1 MSSIKCGN
9 CGLVNFKSQ
18 DICKRCQSAL
28 SEAGAGAPAYSIES
42 LQNERAAAQTSG
54 GVWQDHKKVV
64 LHLSA
69 PLPERCFKCNSSQD
83 VTKKVYTLTHYP
95 VSSLFTAVLVG
106 FARYKK
112 VGIEAGLCAAHRARR
127 RQEKLVGVY
136 MLLTATVMFFLGIA
150 IQGLFALLV
159 GSFILFAVGCIYLA
173 FLGDPLSI
181 AKIKGPYI
189 WLKGADDNYLN
200 ALPPW
205 RGGQREA
212 LY

>member
-18 DICKRCQSAL
+18 DVCKRCQSAL
-28 SEAGAGAPAYSIES
+28 SEAGAAAASMSS
-42 LQNERAAAQTSG
+42 LQDEREAAQTSG

-69 PLPERCFKCNSSQD
+69 PLPERCFKCNSSED

-95 VSSLFTAVLVG
+95 VSSLFTMLLVG

-127 RQEKLVGVY
+127 RQEKLWGVY
-136 MLLTATVMFFLGIA
+136 MMLAAAVMFFLGIA
-150 IQGLFALLV
+150 IEGLFALLI
-159 GSFILFAVGCIYLA
+159 GSFILFAVACIYLA

-181 AKIKGPYI
+181 AKIKEPYI
-189 WLKGADDNYLN
+189 WLKGADANYLN
-200 ALPPW
+200 ELPPW